1 MRTHRPPLVLRL
13 LWMAPLAF
21 ACQILVIHALDGTA
35 LRVAL
40 PLSHLLLLPF
50 LLANWRLLGVRL
62 IALGLALNLLA
73 ITANGGLMPVEQ
85 SAVDAVGK
93 HTNVELTAGQHIPG
107 SKNILLERHSI
118 HLRAL
123 SDVILLPVPQP
134 YTRAVSAGDLAIV
147 AGIAAVLTALA
158 LSHRPE
164 PHP

>member
-1 MRTHRPPLVLRL
+1 MRTDRSSSAIRL
-13 LWMAPLAF
+13 LWTAPLAF
-21 ACQILVIHALDGTA
+21 ACQLLVIHLLDGAA

-50 LLANWRLLGVRL
+50 LLANSRLLGVRL

-107 SKNILLERHSI
+107 SKNILLERDSI
-118 HLRAL
+118 HLRPL

-134 YTRAVSAGDLAIV
+134 FTRAVSAGDLAIV
-147 AGIAAVLTALA
+147 AGVVAVLTTLV